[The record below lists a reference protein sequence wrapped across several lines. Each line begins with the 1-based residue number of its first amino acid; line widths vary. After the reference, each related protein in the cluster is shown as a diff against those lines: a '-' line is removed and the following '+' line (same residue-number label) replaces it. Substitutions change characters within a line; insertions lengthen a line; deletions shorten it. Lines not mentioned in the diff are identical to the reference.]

1 MIHHELL
8 DAYLSRQATFKVLG
22 QSLHARLEQV
32 LESGG
37 VKVHAIS
44 YRVKDPR
51 SLAHKLGRPDKT
63 YQRLEDIT
71 DLIGLRVITYFEDS
85 VDQVDSLLKEHFR
98 VDSSRSVDKRR
109 RHDPHSFGYV
119 SLHSICHPPEDLLR
133 EHPDWNWPF
142 EIQIRTILQHAWA
155 EIEHDLGYKSA
166 ESVPLPVRRRFSRL
180 AGLLELADSEFVEL
194 RRSMQDYVREV
205 AQQARLAPDTLE
217 LDTVLLQSLMEGGP
231 VAELDLTLAGRLGR
245 PLSPTPFYPAY
256 VTRMLRLVEL
266 GDPSRILKRL
276 EVFSSRLLAFA
287 ERYFRFTT
295 EAWGF
300 GAEKLHNVQ
309 RGYSLLLLAHWQALN
324 QAGQEPLRLENM
336 KNFYQQIDYPHDEAE
351 ARHIARL
358 FVKCFAD
365 WHEPSP
371 G

>member
-1 MIHHELL
+1 MIYHELL
-8 DAYLSRQATFKVLG
+8 DAYLRRQASFEALG
-22 QSLHARLEQV
+22 QSLHARLKEV
-32 LESGG
+32 LKSGG
-37 VKVHAIS
+37 VDVHAVS
-44 YRVKDPR
+44 YRVKNPK

-63 YQRLEDIT
+63 YQRLDDIT
-71 DLIGLRVITYFEDS
+71 DLIGLRVITYFDDS
-85 VDQVDSLLKEHFR
+85 VDQVDSLIKEHFR
-98 VDSSRSVDKRR
+98 IDPKRSVDKRR

-119 SLHSICHPPEDLLR
+119 ALHSICYPPEDLLR
-133 EHPDWNWPF
+133 EHPDWDWPF

-194 RRSMQDYVREV
+194 QRSMKDYIRKV
-205 AQQARLAPDTLE
+205 AQQAQLAPDTLE
-217 LDTVLLQSLMEGGP
+217 LDTVSLQSLTQGGP
-231 VAELDLTLAGRLGR
+231 VADLDRMLAERLCK

-266 GDPSRILKRL
+266 GDQSRILKRL

-300 GAEKLHNVQ
+300 GAEKLHSVQ
-309 RGYSLLLLAHWQALN
+309 RGYSLLLLAHWQALG
-324 QAGQEPLRLENM
+324 QAEQASLRLENM
-336 KNFYQQIDYPHDEAE
+336 KSFYQQIDYPHDEAE
-351 ARHIARL
+351 ARRIARL
-358 FVKCFAD
+358 FVKGFAD
-365 WHEPSP
+365 W
-371 G
+371 